1 MAGKNSTRNELEIR
15 RDAKFKERYS
25 ALMPDNVLEFEA
37 LARAKLDDESY
48 AFLAGAADDGRTLD
62 RNSRAF
68 HDVQIRTRRLIDVSH
83 IDTSI
88 TLLGESLPS
97 PIMLAPVGV
106 QGIFHPE
113 GELASARAAARK
125 GHMFIS
131 ATLANHPL
139 AEVAT
144 AYGRPPWFQLY
155 TTADR
160 KVSAGL
166 LDQANACGCPVCVLT
181 VDVPMLGNR
190 ESQRTFLERTL
201 PTLSFG
207 NLDPLGGFISPGDPA
222 LTWDIIPW
230 IRQRTDMKLLLKGIV
245 TREDTQLAIEHGV
258 DGIIVSNHGGRQE
271 ESDRAT
277 IESLPEVVEAV
288 GGPGGRV
295 PVIFDSGVRRGTDVF
310 KAIALGASAVAI
322 GRPYIWGL
330 AADGQSGVEQVLDIL
345 DAELI
350 HIMRL
355 AGTTS
360 IDRITSTHV
369 IRSGAGN

>member
-1 MAGKNSTRNELEIR
+1 
-15 RDAKFKERYS
+15 
-25 ALMPDNVLEFEA
+25 MPDNVLEFEA
-37 LARAKLDDESY
+37 LARAKLDDETY
-48 AFLAGAADDGRTLD
+48 AYLAGAADDGRTLD

-68 HDVQIRTRRLIDVSH
+68 HDLQIRTRRMIDVTH
-83 IDTSI
+83 IDTGI
-88 TLLGESLPS
+88 TLLDESLPS
-97 PIMLAPVGV
+97 PIILAPVGV

-113 GELASARAAARK
+113 GELASARAAARR
-125 GHMFIS
+125 GHQFIS
-131 ATLANHPL
+131 ATLSNHPL
-139 AEVAT
+139 AEVVEAYKT
-144 AYGRPPWFQLY
+144 AQEAGGAETSGASGGLWFQLY
-155 TTADR
+155 TSVDR

-181 VDVPMLGNR
+181 VDVPVLGNR

-207 NLDPLGGFISPGDPA
+207 NLDPLGGFISPGDA
-222 LTWDIIPW
+222 SLTWEIIEW

-245 TREDTQLAIEHGV
+245 TREDAQLAIEHGV
-258 DGIIVSNHGGRQE
+258 DGLIVSNHGGRQE

-277 IESLPEVVEAV
+277 IESLPEVAAAVE
-288 GGPGGRV
+288 GRM
-295 PVIFDSGVRRGTDVF
+295 PVILDSGIRRGTDIF
-310 KAIALGASAVAI
+310 KALALGASAVAI

-330 AADGQSGVEQVLDIL
+330 AAAGQSGVEQVLDIL

-360 IDRITSTHV
+360 IDRITSECV
-369 IRSGAGN
+369 MQAPIASGRVRCAPDEPRP